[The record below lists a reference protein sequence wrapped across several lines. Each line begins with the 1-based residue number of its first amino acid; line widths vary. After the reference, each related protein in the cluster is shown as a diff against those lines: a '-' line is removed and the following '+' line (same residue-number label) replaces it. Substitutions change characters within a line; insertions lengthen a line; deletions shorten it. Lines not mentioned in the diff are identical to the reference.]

1 MKIVEKDFILVSNDG
16 FFDLYFLKK
25 VKDKETG
32 KSEVKAFRGAY
43 GCTLAGALKR
53 IVKHRRNTIFESE
66 SPVLLEYLQKTIE
79 LENELIHLC
88 KETIPD
94 NFDTGE

>member
-1 MKIVEKDFILVSNDG
+1 
-16 FFDLYFLKK
+16 
-25 VKDKETG
+25 
-32 KSEVKAFRGAY
+32 
-43 GCTLAGALKR
+43 
-53 IVKHRRNTIFESE
+53 
-66 SPVLLEYLQKTIE
+66 LEYLQKTIE

>member
-1 MKIVEKDFILVSNDG
+1 MKIVEKDFILVANEG

-25 VKDKETG
+25 IKNKETG
-32 KSEVKAFRGAY
+32 ELETKAFKGAY

-53 IVKHRRNTIFESE
+53 IIKHRRNTIYESE

-79 LENELIHLC
+79 LENEIIHLC
-88 KETIPD
+88 KEVIPD
-94 NFDTGE
+94 DFDTGE